1 MFDASGRVY
10 ASHVVA
16 AYAYAQRMGAH
27 IVSCSFGPDTP
38 NLQPQPYEV
47 AEMVAQESL
56 YSSAVTPL
64 ESKGVLLVAAAGEL
78 LCYVLMGA
86 LEPAGDSKSCA
97 TISGGQR
104 WYKRVLVAER
114 AHYERHVTRLLPI
127 RRTLRRRQ

>member
-56 YSSAVTPL
+56 YISAVTPL
-64 ESKGVLLVAAAGEL
+64 EEKGVLLVAAAGERGDRGGVASW
-78 LCYVLMGA
+78 CDGHGCGA
-86 LEPAGDSKSCA
+86 PGV
-97 TISGGQR
+97 
-104 WYKRVLVAER
+104 RVLVGGCGA
-114 AHYERHVTRLLPI
+114 
-127 RRTLRRRQ
+127 RRGLVL